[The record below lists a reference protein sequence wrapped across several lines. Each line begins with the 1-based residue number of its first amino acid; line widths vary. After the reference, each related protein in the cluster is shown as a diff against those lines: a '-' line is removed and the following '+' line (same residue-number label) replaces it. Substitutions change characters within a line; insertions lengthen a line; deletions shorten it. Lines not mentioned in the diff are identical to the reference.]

1 MTVNILIKV
10 NASFFYCETY
20 DLTISTNPKETFD
33 HSLNETNLS
42 IEEDDQVEE
51 YDENDYIIARA
62 CYDYEAGDTDEINLK
77 AGEIV
82 FVFLRHES
90 GNISC

>member
-1 MTVNILIKV
+1 M
-10 NASFFYCETY
+10 
-20 DLTISTNPKETFD
+20 
-33 HSLNETNLS
+33 
-42 IEEDDQVEE
+42 EE